1 MGCGS
6 SSSAAT
12 VPSAAPVQLKSSA
25 NQTVVQQ
32 ARVRDAGPTAL
43 KLFAVERKPGAPEP
57 IEWMGRGERHDSAPD
72 TDVHGLLRNPDATP
86 EELYAVIHRNSHA
99 AYERGH
105 DGQYPLHIALQRKDG
120 MDQLT
125 NVLLALINPDAARRA
140 DLKGVWPIHK
150 AILYGASDAVVL
162 ALIDACP
169 DAVRCQGP
177 YGDSTRQ
184 MVAERKMSP
193 AIASAV
199 LGAFD
204 RARQVHDVSAVS
216 GSRIGFSSSSFGDPA
231 YEDGFSAPPPPT
243 PPPPPMRPAVAGS
256 PAASAGRKAPFP
268 PPRSP

>member
-1 MGCGS
+1 MGCAS

-12 VPSAAPVQLKSSA
+12 VPSAAPVQLNSSPKL
-25 NQTVVQQ
+25 VQ
-32 ARVRDAGPTAL
+32 ARRIRDAGPTAL

-72 TDVHGLLRNPDATP
+72 TAVHGLLREKEATP
-86 EELYAVIHRNSHA
+86 DEMFSSIERNSRA

-105 DGQYPLHIALQRKDG
+105 DGQYPLHIALQRKDS

-125 NVLLALINPDAARRA
+125 NVLLALVNPEAARRA
-140 DLKGVWPIHK
+140 DAQGVWPIHK
-150 AILYGASDAVVL
+150 AILFGASDAVVL

-177 YGDSTRQ
+177 YGDNTRQ

-193 AIASAV
+193 AIAAAV
-199 LGAFD
+199 LDAIE
-204 RARQVHDVSAVS
+204 RARQAHDVGVAS
-216 GSRIGFSSSSFGDPA
+216 GSRIGLSSASFGDPS
-231 YEDGFSAPPPPT
+231 YDGGSTAPPQLL